1 MSGTGGL
8 FIHGDPIIRGREEKV
23 MKKRAISFFLALLM
37 AVTLLGNGIPAYAQ
51 ETENPVIATEETI
64 NKVTEDDVS
73 LETSSETSPDAEHE
87 QETS

>member
-1 MSGTGGL
+1 
-8 FIHGDPIIRGREEKV
+8 